1 MADIIHRIGIK
12 APVAKVYSALSTI
25 EGLAGWWT
33 TSTSGA
39 SKEGGQIE
47 FTFLSPKGDQV
58 GKMDMDVTQLVP
70 GECVRWVCRAGPAD
84 WIGTEFEFK
93 LSHQDGTTLVLFAH
107 KKWAAATES
116 MAHCSTKWAVFLL
129 SLRDL
134 VEKGKGQPSPHDIK
148 IDNWN

>member
-12 APVAKVYSALSTI
+12 APVSQVYSALSTI

-33 TSTSGA
+33 TSTSGV
-39 SKEGGQIE
+39 SKEGGRLE

-93 LSHQDGTTLVLFAH
+93 LSHQDGMTLVLFAH